1 MALEILWGDSGT
13 FRIAR
18 MSPVVGR
25 AVKEADGVRRSTI
38 IHRRVVSLSE

>member
-1 MALEILWGDSGT
+1 VIVAL
-13 FRIAR
+13 FVFAR

-25 AVKEADGVRRSTI
+25 AVKEADGVRMSTI